1 MGGTGSRHYINSTD
15 TERSLEDC
23 APTLQHQTE
32 TSVTHAYTFLTNF
45 KLMLVSNFKG
55 ILCIYISQITLNW
68 WQYSRL
74 VSGLYVRVCVR
85 VISSVCVSV
94 KVDKEREKF
103 DN

>member
-1 MGGTGSRHYINSTD
+1 MGGTGSRHYINS

-32 TSVTHAYTFLTNF
+32 TTLTFLTNF

-55 ILCIYISQITLNW
+55 ILCIYISQITRNW

-85 VISSVCVSV
+85 VISSDCLSV

>member
-1 MGGTGSRHYINSTD
+1 MGGTGSRYYINSTN
-15 TERSLEDC
+15 TERRDC

-32 TSVTHAYTFLTNF
+32 TTLTFLTNF

-55 ILCIYISQITLNW
+55 ILCIYISLITLNW

-85 VISSVCVSV
+85 VISSDCLSV

>member
-55 ILCIYISQITLNW
+55 ILCIYISKITLNW

-74 VSGLYVRVCVR
+74 VSGLYVRV
-85 VISSVCVSV
+85 
-94 KVDKEREKF
+94 
-103 DN
+103 